1 MIFSEDGEFP
11 NVDSQPSGAT
21 LTLTLDPLSGFWSWD
36 GVPRARESGTAE
48 RNKAVGNAK
57 KQGGELSRGQRSRVI
72 PRSSG
77 KVSRRKRSKKTGRRV
92 MKETQKRSVIG
103 RRTCPKCQECRQGG
117 WQLAQPRP
125 FPAGTLGG
133 LDTWLS
139 LPQGTDSPGCPC
151 RRGQTGN
158 WARAWQTQ
166 ACSVSPGGAGRSWP
180 GAQIR
185 LWRGQIWQWP
195 QHGVSCRWP
204 ACVMLLWTQGGSS
217 HCGDRAAPDR
227 HWGSVLG
234 HW

>member
-139 LPQGTDSPGCPC
+139 LPQGTDRKLGPGMADSGALREPWGG
-151 RRGQTGN
+151 RAELARGPDPAVERTDL
-158 WARAWQTQ
+158 AVAPAW
-166 ACSVSPGGAGRSWP
+166 C
-180 GAQIR
+180 
-185 LWRGQIWQWP
+185 
-195 QHGVSCRWP
+195 
-204 ACVMLLWTQGGSS
+204 LLQVASLC
-217 HCGDRAAPDR
+217 HAAPDPR
-227 HWGSVLG
+227 WQLSLWGPCCS
-234 HW
+234 